1 MQIHW
6 MHHVLTRPAIPHLP
20 RIRRLGFET
29 VGETSYVRACGGHRA
44 SSHTL
49 ITWTESGLGAIRDDS
64 GVHQVAA
71 GQAFLTRIN
80 DPSVCYYFPRESQ
93 HWTFCYV
100 ALEIDPRLSDEFTA
114 QCGRVISV
122 DQAPWQRLCLWAA
135 NCDTSPTL
143 DAAESHAW
151 AASLIG
157 QWAAAARLE
166 APVDAL
172 ITAAKDRIAACLIS
186 GISVDA
192 LAAEL
197 QVSSAHLSRRF
208 RAATGQT
215 LRD

>member
-1 MQIHW
+1 MSPW
-6 MHHVLTRPAIPHLP
+6 KSTLASATNSP
-20 RIRRLGFET
+20 LGVAELSVST
-29 VGETSYVRACGGHRA
+29 KHPG
-44 SSHTL
+44 
-49 ITWTESGLGAIRDDS
+49 SGC
-64 GVHQVAA
+64 V
-71 GQAFLTRIN
+71 
-80 DPSVCYYFPRESQ
+80 
-93 HWTFCYV
+93 
-100 ALEIDPRLSDEFTA
+100 
-114 QCGRVISV
+114 
-122 DQAPWQRLCLWAA
+122 AA

-166 APVDAL
+166 TPVDAL

-197 QVSSAHLSRRF
+197 HVSSAHLSRRF

-215 LRD
+215 LRDWIRQERMRLARDMLTDPNRTVTEVAHYLGYPTAGHLSRSYRQVYNTTPQADRTS